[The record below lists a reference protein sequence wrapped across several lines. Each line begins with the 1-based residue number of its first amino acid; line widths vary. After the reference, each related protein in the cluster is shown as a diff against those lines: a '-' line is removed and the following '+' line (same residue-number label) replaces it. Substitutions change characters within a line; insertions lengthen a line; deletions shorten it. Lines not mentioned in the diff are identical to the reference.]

1 MRSRSTMSS
10 HAFDRESGKDV
21 VSWIAMLAY
30 GALVCLLWITTRG

>member
-1 MRSRSTMSS
+1 MRSRSMPSRE
-10 HAFDRESGKDV
+10 FERESGKDL